1 MRVLITGAGGFIGS
15 HCTEAMVRAGHEVI
29 ALTHYNGAGSAGWLD
44 AFPSEVRKGFQTV
57 AGDITDVEFVND
69 ISLKMDVIVNL
80 AALIAIPYSYVAPR
94 SYVNTNVIGT
104 LNICEAAR
112 NSGARLV
119 QISTSEVY
127 GTPDLVPI
135 TEDHPL
141 KPQSPYAA
149 TKVASDQLAL
159 SYFRSFDL
167 PVTVLRPF
175 NTYGPRQSMRAV
187 IPTILGQM
195 AQRKPRIDIGDLSP
209 KRDFTF
215 VNDTANA
222 IVSSAERDNLSGEV
236 IQLGTG
242 SAISIG
248 DLIQLCAKI
257 TSYEIEVDVDVD
269 RIRPP
274 KSEVQILLSD
284 PAKAKRVLNWEA
296 ETGLEEGLTKTLN
309 WMQDHPD
316 KVQDS
321 TKYWR

>member
-15 HCTEAMVRAGHEVI
+15 HCTEAMVKAGHEVV

-44 AFPSEVRKGFQTV
+44 NLSRENRKEFQTV
-57 AGDITDVEFVND
+57 AGDITDTEFVNI
-69 ISLKMDVIVNL
+69 ISSKMDVIVNL

-135 TEDHPL
+135 TEAHAL

-187 IPTILGQM
+187 IPTVLGQM
-195 AQRKPRIDIGDLSP
+195 AQRKPRIDIGDLNP

-215 VNDTANA
+215 VDDTVNA
-222 IVSSAERDNLSGEV
+222 IVKTVERDNLSGEV
-236 IQLGTG
+236 IQLGAG

-257 TSYEIEVDVDVD
+257 TSYEIVVDVDGE
-269 RIRPP
+269 RIRPL

-284 PAKAKRVLNWEA
+284 PAKAKLLLDWEA
-296 ETGLEEGLTKTLN
+296 ETGLEEGLIKTLD
-309 WMQDHPD
+309 WMQANPE

>member
-15 HCTEAMVRAGHEVI
+15 HCTEAMVKAGHEVV

-44 AFPSEVRKGFQTV
+44 NLSHENRKEFQTV
-57 AGDITDVEFVND
+57 AGDITDTEFVNI
-69 ISLKMDVIVNL
+69 ISSKMDVIVNL

-104 LNICEAAR
+104 LNVCEAAR

-135 TEDHPL
+135 TEDHAL

-187 IPTILGQM
+187 IPTVLGQM
-195 AQRKPRIDIGDLSP
+195 AQRKSRIDIGDLNP

-215 VNDTANA
+215 VDDTVYA
-222 IVSSAERDNLSGEV
+222 IVKTVERGNLSGEV
-236 IQLGTG
+236 IQLGAG

-248 DLIQLCAKI
+248 DLIKLCAKI
-257 TSYEIEVDVDVD
+257 TSYEIVVDVDGE
-269 RIRPP
+269 RIRPL

-284 PAKAKRVLNWEA
+284 PAKAKLLLDWEA
-296 ETGLEEGLTKTLN
+296 ETGLEEGLIKTLD
-309 WMQDHPD
+309 WMQANPE